1 LHPYILIYIADDKD
15 KVERFASEIY
25 SSLNELK
32 KLSRMDESEFVSDSY
47 KLNSAKYL
55 LIVGIEA
62 SIDLCNHLISM
73 NKFREPEGYADT
85 FKVMEEEGIIE
96 SEFADRLEMMARFRN
111 RLVHIYWKIDDEYI
125 FKILNEN
132 IDDLGS
138 LVENISDHLDSE

>member
-1 LHPYILIYIADDKD
+1 MIMEYNEE

-25 SSLNELK
+25 NSVNELK
-32 KLSRMDESEFVSDSY
+32 KLSRMDESEFLSDSY

-62 SIDLCNHLISM
+62 AIDLCNHLISM
-73 NKFREPEGYADT
+73 NKFRQPEGYADT
-85 FKVMEEEGIIE
+85 FKVMEEEVIIE
-96 SEFADRLEMMARFRN
+96 SGFADRLEMMARFRN

-125 FKILNEN
+125 YKILNEN

>member
-1 LHPYILIYIADDKD
+1 MKYDEE

-25 SSLNELK
+25 NSVNELK

-62 SIDLCNHLISM
+62 AIDLCNHLISM
-73 NKFREPEGYADT
+73 NKFRQPEGYADT

-96 SEFADRLEMMARFRN
+96 SGFADRLEMMARFRN

-125 FKILNEN
+125 YKILNEN

>member
-1 LHPYILIYIADDKD
+1 MKYEEE

-25 SSLNELK
+25 NSVNELK

-62 SIDLCNHLISM
+62 AIDLCNHLISM
-73 NKFREPEGYADT
+73 NKLRQPEGYADT

-96 SEFADRLEMMARFRN
+96 SGFADRLEMMARFRN

-125 FKILNEN
+125 YKILNEN
-132 IDDLGS
+132 IGDLGS